1 LNPRQTDDLLTP
13 TPFSKRPKIISIK
26 MTSYNELVNIEIGK
40 STTYG
45 SNFRLS
51 RQYSIELAKFLKE
64 QVGKRE
70 SFQLMRVYIAG
81 CMETENTHLGLFTAG
96 Y

>member
-1 LNPRQTDDLLTP
+1 
-13 TPFSKRPKIISIK
+13 
-26 MTSYNELVNIEIGK
+26 
-40 STTYG
+40 
-45 SNFRLS
+45 
-51 RQYSIELAKFLKE
+51 LAKFLKE

-81 CMETENTHLGLFTAG
+81 CMETGNTHLGLFTAG